1 LKIFILS
8 LLVLVAAIGLH
19 AQDRTEIKMY
29 KTFGGARFE
38 LDTLVL
44 SPKQVLQILKVEPLA
59 YEKFKRA
66 KANYNAAGVLG
77 FVGGILVFVPIGTA
91 IAGGNPEWGLA
102 AGGAVLVLGSLTLT
116 RIFRSH
122 AFEAIEL
129 YNGKTARIKP
139 EFQFYGTGARLVMR
153 F

>member
-1 LKIFILS
+1 VKRIIL
-8 LLVLVAAIGLH
+8 LLLIISIAACIN
-19 AQDRTEIKMY
+19 AQDRTEIKIY

-38 LDTLVL
+38 MDTLVL
-44 SPKQVLQILKVEPLA
+44 SPKQVLQVLKIEPLA

-66 KANYNAAGVLG
+66 KANYDVAGALG
-77 FVGGILVFVPIGTA
+77 FAGGLLVGFPIGTA
-91 IAGGNPEWGLA
+91 IAGGNPEWGMA
-102 AGGAVLVLGSLTLT
+102 IVGSFSLNSV
-116 RIFRSH
+116 FRSH

-139 EFQFYGTGARLVMR
+139 QFQFYGTGARLVVR

>member
-1 LKIFILS
+1 MKKIVVLLLLFGTAWCLK
-8 LLVLVAAIGLH
+8 

-44 SPKQVLQILKVEPLA
+44 SLRQVLQLLKVEPLA

-66 KANYNAAGVLG
+66 KLNSDVGSVMGFPAAILI
-77 FVGGILVFVPIGTA
+77 GIPIGTA
-91 IAGGNPEWGLA
+91 IGGGNPEWGMA
-102 AGGAVLVLGSLTLT
+102 MAGGILLVGAFSLNS
-116 RIFRSH
+116 IFRSH

>member
-1 LKIFILS
+1 MKKFILS
-8 LLVLVAAIGLH
+8 LLIFGAAIGLH

-59 YEKFKRA
+59 YEKFKKA

-77 FVGGILVFVPIGTA
+77 FAGGLLVGFPIGTA
-91 IAGGNPEWGLA
+91 IGGGEPEWGMA
-102 AGGAVLVLGSLTLT
+102 IAGGVLIVGSFSLNS
-116 RIFRSH
+116 IFRSH

>member
-1 LKIFILS
+1 MKKIVVLS
-8 LLVLVAAIGLH
+8 LLLISAFTLF

-38 LDTLVL
+38 MDTLVL
-44 SPKQVLQILKVEPLA
+44 SPKQVLEIVKIEPLA
-59 YEKFKRA
+59 YEKFKKA
-66 KANYNAAGVLG
+66 KANYNAAGALG
-77 FVGGILVFVPIGTA
+77 FTGGLLVGFPIGTA
-91 IAGGNPEWGLA
+91 IGGGEPEWGMA
-102 AGGAVLVLGSLTLT
+102 IAGGVLIVGSFSLNS
-116 RIFRSH
+116 IFRSH

-139 EFQFYGTGARLVMR
+139 EFQFYGTGVRLVMR

>member
-1 LKIFILS
+1 VKRIIL
-8 LLVLVAAIGLH
+8 LLLIISIAACIN
-19 AQDRTEIKMY
+19 AQDRTEIKIY

-38 LDTLVL
+38 MDTLVL
-44 SPKQVLQILKVEPLA
+44 SPKQVLQVLKIEPLA

-66 KANYNAAGVLG
+66 KANYDVAGALG
-77 FVGGILVFVPIGTA
+77 FAGGLLVGFPIGTA
-91 IAGGNPEWGLA
+91 IAGGNPEWGMA
-102 AGGAVLVLGSLTLT
+102 IAGGVLIVGSFSLNSV
-116 RIFRSH
+116 FRSH

-139 EFQFYGTGARLVMR
+139 QFQFYGTGARLVVR